1 VKAFSMPRS
10 CPVVCA
16 VGGAISALAASATAP
31 APSSASASIG
41 ASHVSTGRPSLQEAL
56 AAAWQRSVAAREN
69 EGRRQRAQAEG
80 EAAKPLWAGPPAL
93 EISHRNDRLQGH
105 AGQREL
111 EVGVSV
117 PLWLPGQRAATAST
131 AQAASAQAEAA
142 EQAERLHLAGELR
155 EAAWLLSALE
165 AETAQATAHTLAL
178 RQLAA
183 DVERRVQ
190 AGDLAR
196 ADALAAQAEH
206 LAAAAQQAETGLRL
220 QAARARWTLLTGLV
234 AAPDLG
240 AGHQALVNDTVSE
253 RTSPRANDQAN
264 DRAREKA
271 SERGSEKPS
280 DHSAA
285 PGAAMTPGVTQ
296 PPASHLEQHPQ
307 WLLAR
312 QTTTLAR
319 QRVELLRL
327 SNRDA
332 PELSLG
338 LRQDIP
344 GRGAGS
350 QGSLGVALRLP
361 LATEARNR
369 PQQVQA
375 LTELALA
382 EAQAQRLRER
392 LDSDLTQ
399 AHQALQAEEARL
411 RAEAERA
418 RLLRERAALI
428 DKSFRAGESA
438 LPDLLRALHAAAQA
452 DGAVARQTAARGLAL
467 ARLQQALGLLP

>member
-1 VKAFSMPRS
+1 MPRL
-10 CPVVCA
+10 CTAVCA

-111 EVGVSV
+111 EIGVSV

-155 EAAWLLSALE
+155 EAAWLLLALE
-165 AETAQATAHTLAL
+165 AEAAQATAHTLAL

-240 AGHQALVNDTVSE
+240 AGHQAPVNDTVSE
-253 RTSPRANDQAN
+253 RTSHKANARAS
-264 DRAREKA
+264 EKA

-280 DHSAA
+280 DHSVA
-285 PGAAMTPGVTQ
+285 PGTAMTPGVTQ

-452 DGAVARQTAARGLAL
+452 GGAVSRQTAARGLAL

>member
-1 VKAFSMPRS
+1 MPRS
-10 CPVVCA
+10 CTVVCA

-131 AQAASAQAEAA
+131 AQAASAQAAAA

-165 AETAQATAHTLAL
+165 AEAAQATAHTLAM

-206 LAAAAQQAETGLRL
+206 LAAAVQQAETGLRL

-240 AGHQALVNDTVSE
+240 AGHQAPVNDTVSE

-264 DRAREKA
+264 DRA
-271 SERGSEKPS
+271 SEKPS

-285 PGAAMTPGVTQ
+285 PGTAMTPGATQ
-296 PPASHLEQHPQ
+296 QAASHLEQHPQ

-338 LRQDIP
+338 LRQDTP
-344 GRGAGS
+344 GRGAAS

-369 PQQVQA
+369 PLQVQA

-399 AHQALQAEEARL
+399 AHQAEQAEEARL

>member
-1 VKAFSMPRS
+1 MPRS
-10 CPVVCA
+10 CTVVCA

-69 EGRRQRAQAEG
+69 EGRRQRAQAES
-80 EAAKPLWAGPPAL
+80 EAAKPWWAGPPAL

-196 ADALAAQAEH
+196 ADALAAQAEQ

-240 AGHQALVNDTVSE
+240 TGHQAPVNDTVSE
-253 RTSPRANDQAN
+253 RTSHKANVRAS
-264 DRAREKA
+264 EKA

-285 PGAAMTPGVTQ
+285 PGTAMTPGVTQ
-296 PPASHLEQHPQ
+296 QAASHLELHPQ

-327 SNRDA
+327 SNREA

-338 LRQDIP
+338 LRQDTS
-344 GRGAGS
+344 GRGAAS

-361 LATEARNR
+361 LAMEARNR
-369 PQQVQA
+369 PLQVQA

-418 RLLRERAALI
+418 QLLRERAALI

>member
-1 VKAFSMPRS
+1 MKAFSMPRS
-10 CPVVCA
+10 CTVVCA

-131 AQAASAQAEAA
+131 AQAASAQAAAA

-165 AETAQATAHTLAL
+165 AEAAQATAHTLAM

-206 LAAAAQQAETGLRL
+206 LAAAVQQAETGLRL

-240 AGHQALVNDTVSE
+240 AGHQAPVNDTVSE

-264 DRAREKA
+264 DRA
-271 SERGSEKPS
+271 SEKPS

-285 PGAAMTPGVTQ
+285 PGTAMTPGATQ
-296 PPASHLEQHPQ
+296 QAASHLEQHPQ

-338 LRQDIP
+338 LRQDTP
-344 GRGAGS
+344 GRGAAS

-369 PQQVQA
+369 PLQVQA

-399 AHQALQAEEARL
+399 AHQAEQAEEARL

>member
-1 VKAFSMPRS
+1 MPRL
-10 CPVVCA
+10 CTVVCA

-41 ASHVSTGRPSLQEAL
+41 ASHVSTGRPSLQVAL

-80 EAAKPLWAGPPAL
+80 EAAKPWWAGPPAL

-131 AQAASAQAEAA
+131 AQAASAQAAAA

-234 AAPDLG
+234 ASPDLG
-240 AGHQALVNDTVSE
+240 AGHQAPVNDTVSE
-253 RTSPRANDQAN
+253 RTSHKAN
-264 DRAREKA
+264 DRASEKA

-285 PGAAMTPGVTQ
+285 PGAAMAPGATQ

-361 LATEARNR
+361 LAMEARNR

-399 AHQALQAEEARL
+399 AQQALQAEEARL
-411 RAEAERA
+411 RAEAKRA
-418 RLLRERAALI
+418 QLLRERAALI

-452 DGAVARQTAARGLAL
+452 DGAVARQTAAKGLAL